1 MRPITLIAVI
11 TRSCVQMW
19 GFRRSLLSALLAAC
33 NPWLAPEPPSPQPG
47 APDCAAYCERLEQCE
62 PEVYY
67 DACERD
73 CEGLRV
79 DLEAQRVSGLTDELI
94 ACWGSSRTCE
104 QARACDGGEW

>member
-1 MRPITLIAVI
+1 MRPITIIAAI
-11 TRSCVQMW
+11 PQRCVEMW
-19 GFRRSLLSALLAAC
+19 GSNRSPLAALLLAAC
-33 NPWLAPEPPSPQPG
+33 NPWPAPEPPEPG
-47 APDCAAYCERLEQCE
+47 APSCAAYCQRLEQCE

-67 DACERD
+67 DACESD

>member
-1 MRPITLIAVI
+1 MSSVAARSPSKRRWFCVIPVAVCHLI
-11 TRSCVQMW
+11 
-19 GFRRSLLSALLAAC
+19 AC
-33 NPWLAPEPPSPQPG
+33 NPWLTPEPPPPQPG

-62 PEVYY
+62 PATYY

-73 CEGLRV
+73 CEVLRV

>member
-1 MRPITLIAVI
+1 MRPVIAA
-11 TRSCVQMW
+11 
-19 GFRRSLLSALLAAC
+19 LLLAAC
-33 NPWLAPEPPSPQPG
+33 NPWLTPEPPPPQPG

-67 DACERD
+67 DACESD

-104 QARACDGGEW
+104 QARACDGGGS